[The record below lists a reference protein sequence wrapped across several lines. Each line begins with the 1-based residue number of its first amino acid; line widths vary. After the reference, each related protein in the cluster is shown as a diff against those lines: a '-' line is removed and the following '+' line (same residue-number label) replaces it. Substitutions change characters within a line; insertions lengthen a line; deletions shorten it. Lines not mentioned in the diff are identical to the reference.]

1 MNTEEIIKI
10 TKAQVIGN
18 IKYFSDIKIS
28 TDTRT
33 IKPGDLYLP
42 LKGASFDGENF
53 IQQALEKGAC
63 GAFCTAAPNIDGS
76 FFLVKDTLE
85 AYLRLANYRRNKQ
98 DFKVVAITGSS
109 GKTTTKEIIASVLS
123 TKYKTFKTP
132 LNHNNEIGFCQTV
145 FETPEDTQVLV
156 LEMGMRGLGE
166 IDLLS
171 KYAEPDITVI
181 SNVGTAHIGRLGS
194 RENIAKAKCEIVN
207 HQRGNLFVAHND
219 EIIRKTVSFDG
230 KKEFYSIKDVKFIKK
245 EANYSKF
252 EYKSSIFE
260 LNVGGDYNIENAL
273 AAIIIGLE
281 LELTL
286 DEIKSGLKNY
296 KPIEKRW
303 ETTFSGG
310 YEIINDSYNAN
321 PESMKAFIDTV
332 LELYSDYVLIL
343 GDMGELGKDEVFY
356 HKNLGEYIYKKN
368 SNARVISIGKLSENI
383 TTACNGKHFSNI
395 EEAVNYI
402 QNNINCSTKLFLKAS
417 RSMKFEK
424 IIEKLN

>member
-1 MNTEEIIKI
+1 M
-10 TKAQVIGN
+10 
-18 IKYFSDIKIS
+18 
-28 TDTRT
+28 
-33 IKPGDLYLP
+33 
-42 LKGASFDGENF
+42 
-53 IQQALEKGAC
+53 
-63 GAFCTAAPNIDGS
+63 
-76 FFLVKDTLE
+76 
-85 AYLRLANYRRNKQ
+85 
-98 DFKVVAITGSS
+98 
-109 GKTTTKEIIASVLS
+109 
-123 TKYKTFKTP
+123 
-132 LNHNNEIGFCQTV
+132 
-145 FETPEDTQVLV
+145 
-156 LEMGMRGLGE
+156 
-166 IDLLS
+166 
-171 KYAEPDITVI
+171 
-181 SNVGTAHIGRLGS
+181 
-194 RENIAKAKCEIVN
+194 
-207 HQRGNLFVAHND
+207 
-219 EIIRKTVSFDG
+219 
-230 KKEFYSIKDVKFIKK
+230 KFIKK

-303 ETTFSGG
+303 ESTFSGG